1 MLKTCHHS
9 FLPLYS
15 PISICLHLRST
26 LRESWQLTRLVQ
38 ASHCVMENHCSA
50 TNPATE
56 QSQQRVNGSAGMR
69 PAAPST
75 GAIMRLAGSD
85 RSSGKTQ
92 NPKKNPE
99 QQSGIT
105 CLRLCAMPCKSSSY
119 SR

>member
-26 LRESWQLTRLVQ
+26 LHKSWQLTRLVQ

-50 TNPATE
+50 TNPATN
-56 QSQQRVNGSAGMR
+56 QSQKRVNGSGGMR

-75 GAIMRLAGSD
+75 GAFMQPAGSD
-85 RSSGKTQ
+85 HSSGK
-92 NPKKNPE
+92 NPKYKEKP
-99 QQSGIT
+99 
-105 CLRLCAMPCKSSSY
+105 
-119 SR
+119 